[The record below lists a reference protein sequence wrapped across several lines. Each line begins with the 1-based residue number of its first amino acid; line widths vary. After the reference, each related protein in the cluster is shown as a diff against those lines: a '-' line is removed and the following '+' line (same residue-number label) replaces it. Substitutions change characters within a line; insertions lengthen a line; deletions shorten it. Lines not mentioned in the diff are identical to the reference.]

1 MNKTNP
7 KHNGLPFRGSG
18 GIYLDYNATTP
29 CDPRVVEA
37 MLPWFYEN
45 PGNAASRTH
54 AVGWKAEEAV
64 KNARKQIANLIEV
77 EDHEIIFTSGA
88 TESNNLALKG
98 IYESYQTKGNHI
110 ITLTTEHKAVLDP
123 LKKLET
129 LGADVTYLEI
139 KSDGL
144 VDLIKLENA
153 ITEKTILIAIMWAN
167 NETGVLQN
175 MAAIGKIC
183 ADKNIFF
190 FSDATQAVGKIK
202 THPKELGIHLMSFSA
217 HKMYGPKGVGALY
230 ISNKTKV
237 AEQMNGGGHE
247 RGFRSGT
254 LNVPGIVGLGK
265 AAEIA
270 LEEMEENAQ
279 HLKTLRDQLENSLLE
294 KIELSSINGHQTR
307 RLSHVCNMAF
317 KFIDGEDLMGTF
329 NQRLAVSSG
338 SACTSAS
345 IDPSHVL
352 IGMGLSNHL
361 AQASLRFSL
370 GKFTTKEEIE
380 EVINTIV
387 AGVKHLREKSPIW
400 EMYKEGVDVD
410 GFL

>member
-1 MNKTNP
+1 MIEQEQK
-7 KHNGLPFRGSG
+7 S
-18 GIYLDYNATTP
+18 IYLDYNATTP

-54 AVGWKAEEAV
+54 AIGWKAEEAV

-77 EDHEIIFTSGA
+77 ESNEIVFTSGA
-88 TESNNLALKG
+88 TESNNLAIKG
-98 IYESYQTKGNHI
+98 IYEQYQTKGNHI

-129 LGADVTYLEI
+129 MGAEVTYLDV
-139 KSDGL
+139 KPDGL
-144 VDLIKLENA
+144 VDLKKLENT
-153 ITEKTILIAIMWAN
+153 ITKKTIMVAIMWAN

-175 MAAIGKIC
+175 MKSIGEIC
-183 ADKNIFF
+183 TKKNIFF

-202 THPKELGIHLMSFSA
+202 THPKELGIDLMSFSA

-230 ISNKTKV
+230 ISNKIKV

-254 LNVPGIVGLGK
+254 LNVPGIVGFGK

-270 LEEMEENAQ
+270 IEEMEKNATE
-279 HLKTLRDQLENSLLE
+279 LKTLRDQLENTLLE
-294 KIELSSINGHQTR
+294 KIELSSVNGHQTQ
-307 RLSHVCNMAF
+307 RLFHVCNMAF
-317 KFIDGEDLMGTF
+317 KFIDGEDLMSTF

-345 IDPSHVL
+345 IEPSHVL

-370 GKFTTKEEIE
+370 GKFTTREEIE
-380 EVINTIV
+380 EVVKTIT
-387 AGVKHLREKSPIW
+387 AGVKHLRERSPVW
-400 EMYKEGVDVD
+400 EMYQNGVDVD

>member
-1 MNKTNP
+1 MSEKEQ
-7 KHNGLPFRGSG
+7 KS
-18 GIYLDYNATTP
+18 IYLDYNATTP
-29 CDPRVVEA
+29 CDPRVVET

-54 AVGWKAEEAV
+54 AIGWKAEEGV
-64 KNARKQIANLIEV
+64 KNARKQIANLIAV
-77 EDHEIIFTSGA
+77 EQNEIIFTSGA
-88 TESNNLALKG
+88 TESNNLAIKG
-98 IYESYQTKGNHI
+98 IYEYYQSKGNHI
-110 ITLTTEHKAVLDP
+110 ITLVTEHKAVLDP

-129 LGADVTYLEI
+129 IGADVTYLEVE
-139 KSDGL
+139 SDGP
-144 VDLIKLENA
+144 VDLKKLENA
-153 ITEKTILIAIMWAN
+153 ITEKTVMVVIMWAN

-175 MAAIGKIC
+175 MEAIGKIC

-202 THPKELGIHLMSFSA
+202 THPKELGIDLMSFSA

-230 ISNKTKV
+230 ISNKIKV

-254 LNVPGIVGLGK
+254 LNVPGIVGFGK

-270 LEEMEENAQ
+270 FEEMNENAIN
-279 HLKTLRDQLENSLLE
+279 LKTLRDQLENSLL
-294 KIELSSINGHQTR
+294 KKVELTSINGHPNQ

-317 KFIDGEDLMGTF
+317 KFIDGEDLMNTF

-361 AQASLRFSL
+361 AQASIRFSL
-370 GKFTTKEEIE
+370 GKFTTEKEIE
-380 EVINTIV
+380 ETINTIV
-387 AGVKHLREKSPIW
+387 ASVNLLRERSPIW
-400 EMYKEGVDVD
+400 EMYKNGVDVD

>member
-1 MNKTNP
+1 
-7 KHNGLPFRGSG
+7 
-18 GIYLDYNATTP
+18 
-29 CDPRVVEA
+29 
-37 MLPWFYEN
+37 
-45 PGNAASRTH
+45 
-54 AVGWKAEEAV
+54 
-64 KNARKQIANLIEV
+64 
-77 EDHEIIFTSGA
+77 
-88 TESNNLALKG
+88 
-98 IYESYQTKGNHI
+98 
-110 ITLTTEHKAVLDP
+110 
-123 LKKLET
+123 
-129 LGADVTYLEI
+129 
-139 KSDGL
+139 
-144 VDLIKLENA
+144 
-153 ITEKTILIAIMWAN
+153 
-167 NETGVLQN
+167 
-175 MAAIGKIC
+175 
-183 ADKNIFF
+183 
-190 FSDATQAVGKIK
+190 
-202 THPKELGIHLMSFSA
+202 
-217 HKMYGPKGVGALY
+217 MYGPKGVGALFVNRKRPRVKLTAQ
-230 ISNKTKV
+230 ID
-237 AEQMNGGGHE
+237 GGGHE
-247 RGFRSGT
+247 EGMRSGT
-254 LNVPGIVGLGK
+254 LNVPGIVGFGK

-270 LEEMEENAQ
+270 LEEMNENAQ
-279 HLKTLRDQLENSLLE
+279 HLKTLRDHLENSLLK